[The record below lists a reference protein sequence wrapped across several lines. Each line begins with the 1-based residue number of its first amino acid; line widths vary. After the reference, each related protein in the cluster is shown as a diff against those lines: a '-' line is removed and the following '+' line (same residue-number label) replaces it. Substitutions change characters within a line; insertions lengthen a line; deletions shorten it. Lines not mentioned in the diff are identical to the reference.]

1 MSEWLLLRLRPGG
14 LHCLMVTDLKSKRK
28 CVAAVKAA
36 NTELILKNKQF
47 EQMEISVQKNPE
59 RTHKKGSSA
68 FLNNVL
74 LICRH
79 IHTHRSRVKLCE
91 AGMLPS

>member
-47 EQMEISVQKNPE
+47 EQMETSVQTPKNTQK
-59 RTHKKGSSA
+59 R
-68 FLNNVL
+68 
-74 LICRH
+74 
-79 IHTHRSRVKLCE
+79 KLSIFKQCF
-91 AGMLPS
+91 AYM

>member
-47 EQMEISVQKNPE
+47 EQMESSVQKTPKE
-59 RTHKKGSSA
+59 HTKK
-68 FLNNVL
+68 
-74 LICRH
+74 
-79 IHTHRSRVKLCE
+79 E
-91 AGMLPS
+91 AQHF